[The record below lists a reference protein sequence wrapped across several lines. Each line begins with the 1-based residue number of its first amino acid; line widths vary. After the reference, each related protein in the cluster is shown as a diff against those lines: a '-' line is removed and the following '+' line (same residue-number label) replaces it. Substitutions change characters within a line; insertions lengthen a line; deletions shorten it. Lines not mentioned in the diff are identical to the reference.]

1 VILMRAAAIPTLA
14 LPLVLTYCG
23 SKGDLIIG
31 ELAPL
36 VAGSTSVIP
45 SAGVGAE
52 ANLAGSTQG
61 GASGSGGSTAEAGV
75 SGTTLGEGGMVDNV
89 AGAPAA
95 CPEGEEPPAGSL
107 LHRYSFD
114 GTGTS
119 VPDLV
124 GTADGNLVGGAM
136 LDGTGV
142 LTLPGN
148 RDGQPDQYLN
158 LPNGLLS
165 SLNEVTIV
173 AWTTWAGG
181 AGYQRVFDFG
191 ISDLG
196 EKQGNSGESYIAVMP
211 STGFAN
217 GQGLGA
223 EVAAPGFATL
233 GLPSAEDMLKR
244 PAQVAFAFRSGVSL
258 ELFLDAQSLIQ
269 SPTPVQLSDIR
280 DVNNWVGES
289 QWSKDHCYH
298 GSFDEFRIYDVALT
312 ACQLRTLLD
321 RGADAP

>member
-1 VILMRAAAIPTLA
+1 MRAAAVPTLA
-14 LPLVLTYCG
+14 LSLLLSSCG

-45 SAGVGAE
+45 SAGGTE
-52 ANLAGSTQG
+52 ANAAGSTQG
-61 GASGSGGSTAEAGV
+61 GVSGSGGSSTEAGV
-75 SGTTLGEGGMVDNV
+75 GGMPLGEGGMVDNV
-89 AGAPAA
+89 GGEPATCA
-95 CPEGEEPPAGSL
+95 DGDEPPLDSL
-107 LHRYSFD
+107 LHRYSFE

-124 GTADGNLVGGAM
+124 GTANGDLVGGAV

-142 LTLPGN
+142 LSLPGN

-158 LPNGLLS
+158 LPNGLVS

-196 EKQGNSGESYIAVMP
+196 EKQGNSGKSYIAVMP

-233 GLPSAEDMLKR
+233 GLASAEDMLKR
-244 PAQVAFAFRSGVSL
+244 PAQVAFAFRSGLSL
-258 ELFLDAQSLIQ
+258 ELFLDGKSLIQ
-269 SPTPVQLSDIR
+269 SPTPVALSDIK

-289 QWSKDHCYH
+289 QWSKDHAYH
-298 GSFDEFRIYDVALT
+298 GSFDELRIYDVALT
-312 ACQLRTLLD
+312 TCQLLTLVN
-321 RGADAP
+321 RGPDLL